1 MALLCQ
7 AKLDGARLCRANL
20 SVGRG
25 ETALATDLTEVS
37 LQSADLSYA
46 NLTGAILKKANLK
59 NADLTGANLDGADL
73 TKAIMPDGNIY

>member
-37 LQSADLSYA
+37 YPSC
-46 NLTGAILKKANLK
+46 
-59 NADLTGANLDGADL
+59 
-73 TKAIMPDGNIY
+73 